1 MKKILTLLAV
11 TIIIFLP
18 ACQAPASVS
27 ETPTLTH
34 ATEVPATESPATF
47 YPTEELTE
55 EPADAYPVENQ
66 IREVTIDYAKNFTLE
81 YKDGYKLL
89 TVTMPWMGA
98 TEPLYYALVP
108 KGTEAKVSEQNA
120 VVIYTPI
127 ESIITLSSTYL
138 SFLEQIDKLDSL
150 LAVDTVDYIFNNSV
164 RESVN
169 EGKIAQV
176 GSGPTIDLEQVI
188 ELDPSLVMTSASG
201 SPDWDTH
208 PVLEQAGLPVVIN
221 SDYLEQDPLGRA
233 EWGKFVAAFYDEE
246 SEADQ
251 IFDAMAERYQ
261 TAKTLV
267 ADQTDKVTV
276 LVNTAYEGTWY
287 MPGSQSY
294 AAILLKDAG
303 AQYLWDDLEG
313 SGAMPVDFEV
323 VVERAK
329 DADFWL
335 NVGFAGSLADLSAM
349 DPRYADFSA
358 YKNGKVFNN
367 NARITEMGGT
377 DYYED
382 GTANPDMV
390 LMDLITI
397 FYPDLAGGHEL
408 YFYRQLQ

>member
-251 IFDAMAERYQ
+251 IFDAMAERYR
-261 TAKTLV
+261 K
-267 ADQTDKVTV
+267 
-276 LVNTAYEGTWY
+276 
-287 MPGSQSY
+287 
-294 AAILLKDAG
+294 
-303 AQYLWDDLEG
+303 
-313 SGAMPVDFEV
+313 SG
-323 VVERAK
+323 
-329 DADFWL
+329 
-335 NVGFAGSLADLSAM
+335 
-349 DPRYADFSA
+349 
-358 YKNGKVFNN
+358 
-367 NARITEMGGT
+367 
-377 DYYED
+377 
-382 GTANPDMV
+382 
-390 LMDLITI
+390 
-397 FYPDLAGGHEL
+397 
-408 YFYRQLQ
+408 QLQILRHRRQQQT